1 MASDY
6 EVDEAVLEE
15 EREMTMLVE
24 AYPEFMQLDK
34 NNDSLLNFEEFKI
47 QFANISESVV
57 ASVFKK
63 FDQVFKI
70 LMRPLHY
77 IIFN

>member
-1 MASDY
+1 MAFNY

-70 LMRPLHY
+70 LMRPLHL
-77 IIFN
+77 II